1 MKNFKKV
8 LALLVA
14 VLMIAASVSALAAP
28 VDTTLS
34 VNAVEGH
41 KYYAFQLLKGD
52 LNDAGDKLSNVVW
65 GDDAAASIT
74 YGDKT
79 VAPVAGEA
87 VPEDFLTYLSG
98 LASDSQETAD
108 TITAMVKG
116 DGTEIPAGGLTVK
129 TGYYVVKD
137 AYVDPTAD
145 QETTLSTMMCE
156 IVGPTTLTPKAGTT
170 EHKKEVADINDS
182 TEVALDLSNLKDIDS
197 SKWDDSADY
206 DFGDS
211 VPFKLTTTIASDFA
225 KYDNYYLAVNDN
237 LLNGLK
243 LNASSIVVYVDGVQA
258 TEGTGDGEYTVTAT
272 ETTFKVEFTKLNG
285 NTNAA
290 AGKEVVVY
298 YTATLDAATATIGET
313 GNWNESF
320 AEFSNNPNGDQQGKG
335 HTPKDTAVVFT
346 YKTDVDKINKER
358 QPLVGAEFTLTKK
371 LQNGGTVD
379 VAVVKFTSEGVE
391 TTKVADGTSTSE
403 GDATK
408 FSFKGLDD
416 GIYTLTETVTPDG
429 YNTIDPVTFQIV
441 ATHNGE
447 GHITDLDVKNEDGTA
462 FTGNLEFTKSA
473 PQGTLATSVINQS
486 GSTLP
491 STGGIGTT
499 IFYVAGGIL
508 VLAAVIL
515 LVTKRRMNADD

>member
-1 MKNFKKV
+1 M
-8 LALLVA
+8 
-14 VLMIAASVSALAAP
+14 SALAAP
-28 VDTTLS
+28 ADVTLKVTDAVD
-34 VNAVEGH
+34 GH
-41 KYYAFQLLKGD
+41 DYVYYQLLVGD
-52 LNDAGDKLSNVVW
+52 LSGDKTKLSNVVW
-65 GDDAAASIT
+65 GADVAASIT
-74 YGDKT
+74 YGEKT
-79 VAPVAGEA
+79 IAPVADEE

-98 LASDSQETAD
+98 LTGDDEAIANTVS
-108 TITAMVKG
+108 AMVTG
-116 DGTEIPAGGLTVK
+116 DGHAISANGVTVK

-137 AYVDPTAD
+137 AYTDPAAEQT
-145 QETTLSTMMCE
+145 TTLSTNVVR
-156 IVGPTTLTPKAGTT
+156 IVESTAITPKAGTT

-182 TEVALDLSNLKDIDS
+182 TEVAFDLNNLKGIDS

-206 DFGDS
+206 DFGDK
-211 VPFKLTTTIASDFA
+211 VPFKLTTKIGSDFA
-225 KYDNYYLAVNDN
+225 KYDNYYLAVNDT
-237 LLNGLK
+237 LKDGLK
-243 LNASSIVVYVDGVQA
+243 LDQDSIKVYVDGELA
-258 TEGTGDGEYTVTAT
+258 TEGTEAGQYSLTKADKS
-272 ETTFKVEFTKLNG
+272 FKVEFTKLNG
-285 NTNAA
+285 NAKAA

-298 YTATLDAATATIGET
+298 YTATLDAATAVIGET

-320 AEFSNNPNGDQQGKG
+320 AEFSNNPNGNQEGKG

-346 YKTDVDKINKER
+346 YKTDVDKVNKDK

-371 LQNGGTVD
+371 LKNGTTVD
-379 VAVVKFTSEGVE
+379 IAVVKFTKDGVE
-391 TTKVADGTSTSE
+391 TTKVADGTSTSQ

-447 GHITDLDVKNEDGTA
+447 GHITDLDVQNEDGTA

-473 PQGTLATSVINQS
+473 PTGTLATSVVNNS
-486 GSTLP
+486 GATLP

-499 IFYVAGGIL
+499 IFYIAGGIL

-515 LVTKRRMNADD
+515 LVTKRRMSSND